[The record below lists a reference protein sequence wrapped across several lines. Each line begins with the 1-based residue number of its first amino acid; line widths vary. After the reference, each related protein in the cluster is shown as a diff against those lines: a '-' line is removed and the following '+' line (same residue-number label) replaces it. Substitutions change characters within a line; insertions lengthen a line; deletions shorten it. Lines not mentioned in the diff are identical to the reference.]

1 MTERPLRL
9 GAIAPGVSSIAGVL
23 SFRDYGSYIEDIK
36 RGETVA
42 IDDVARDPRTADTA
56 EALRA
61 ISAGS
66 FVNMPLME
74 QGRVV
79 AMVFVNHATA
89 RHYTDSDLRLM
100 REVAERVRTATE
112 RARSEAA
119 LRDSEAQFR
128 VFAQATPIQI
138 WASWA
143 DGSLYWFNPFCSR
156 PRIYMEILST
166 EGLWEVRLGGAF

>member
-1 MTERPLRL
+1 
-9 GAIAPGVSSIAGVL
+9 
-23 SFRDYGSYIEDIK
+23 SYIDDIK
-36 RGETVA
+36 RGETVVIA
-42 IDDVARDPRTADTA
+42 DVAQDPRTAATA
-56 EALRA
+56 EVLKR

-79 AMVFVNHATA
+79 AMVFVNNATPRA
-89 RHYTDSDLRLM
+89 YGDSDLRLM
-100 REVAERVRTATE
+100 REVAERVRLATE

-128 VFAQATPIQI
+128 VFAQATPNQI

-143 DGSLYWFNPFCSR
+143 DGSLYWFNPQVYAYS
-156 PRIYMEILST
+156 
-166 EGLWEVRLGGAF
+166 GLGQGELNGIDAWAR

>member
-1 MTERPLRL
+1 
-9 GAIAPGVSSIAGVL
+9 
-23 SFRDYGSYIEDIK
+23 
-36 RGETVA
+36 
-42 IDDVARDPRTADTA
+42 TA

-79 AMVFVNHATA
+79 AMVFVNHATP

-100 REVAERVRTATE
+100 REVAERVRSATE

-119 LRDSEAQFR
+119 LRESEAQFR

-138 WASWA
+138 WSSWA
-143 DGSLYWFNPFCSR
+143 D
-156 PRIYMEILST
+156 
-166 EGLWEVRLGGAF
+166 